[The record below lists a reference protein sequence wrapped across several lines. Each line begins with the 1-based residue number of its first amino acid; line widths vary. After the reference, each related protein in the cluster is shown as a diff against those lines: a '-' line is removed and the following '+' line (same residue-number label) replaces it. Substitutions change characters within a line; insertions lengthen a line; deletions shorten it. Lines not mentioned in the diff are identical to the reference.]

1 MTLTDKDKLIREL
14 RINPAGCEEC
24 EYADSKL
31 NCTRGFQFAS
41 ACESICEATEVDAVK
56 VVRCKDCKY
65 SVDYYQDGNCY
76 CRRPS
81 KPMEWIEKGFN
92 WFCADGERRTE

>member
-41 ACESICEATEVDAVK
+41 ACESICEASQDAGRSDGSPYEVI
-56 VVRCKDCKY
+56 R
-65 SVDYYQDGNCY
+65 
-76 CRRPS
+76 
-81 KPMEWIEKGFN
+81 
-92 WFCADGERRTE
+92 